1 MSDYW
6 NKRYADSEYAYGEE
20 PNAFFAEQ
28 LNSLKAGIIILPCDG
43 EGRNGVFAAK
53 SGWKV
58 YASDSS
64 EEGQKK
70 AMKLAEKSG
79 VEINYIIEDAVSVSY
94 ANNSADVVALIY
106 AHLPPD
112 VRKQLHQKSV
122 AWLKPGG
129 RLILEAFNPAQ
140 LHNSSGGPKDIG
152 MLYTEKMLR
161 EDFKG
166 LRIEFAE
173 LLQTN
178 LNEGKYHEGKADI
191 VRFAGVKI

>member
-1 MSDYW
+1 MSEYW
-6 NKRYADSEYAYGEE
+6 NKRYVDSDYAYGEE
-20 PNAFFAEQ
+20 PNVFFAEQ
-28 LNSLKAGIIILPCDG
+28 LNSLKAGTIILPCDG

-53 SGWKV
+53 SGWNV
-58 YASDSS
+58 YAFDSS
-64 EEGQKK
+64 EKGKTK

-94 ANNSADVVALIY
+94 ANDSADVVALIY

-112 VRKQLHQKSV
+112 VRKPLHQQSV

-129 RLILEAFNPAQ
+129 RLILEAFNPTQ

-173 LLQTN
+173 LLQTS
-178 LNEGKYHEGKADI
+178 LDEGKYHEGKADI
-191 VRFAGVKI
+191 IRFAGVKI